1 MINTEIE
8 RGNDIVFRTLAMIKL
23 MYNVLK
29 KPEDN
34 ADSFFEKVKFFQ
46 KIESIDKQN
55 FHEVWRDSLLQL
67 LVDADIPLMKENVF
81 KIKHPDIDLMN
92 ADPNQIAICN
102 LIDLT
107 DVELVKYFGLYCRT
121 VTYVEKDN
129 LLLLKYSPVIY
140 ETGWNRLA
148 LMCRGKVIDLETWKI
163 VTYPF
168 DKFFNL
174 NEVEST
180 KEDRIRDLISKAE
193 HIYISDKKDGTLI
206 AISNYQEKPLITT
219 TGAFEN
225 IYIDLATKLL
235 QKNHPY
241 IYSHFPKGF
250 TYLFELI
257 APETHQCV
265 QYNGDRRLILIGIRR
280 HDTMELLQRSDM
292 EQIAAM
298 HNLNITEQENLSLD
312 EMLSRVGDKDVNK
325 EGWVI
330 RIKSKNKP
338 EQMVKLKYNEYFMLH
353 CIHSGI
359 SPKRFYNFY
368 VFENI
373 DERLGHMTKGAQEA
387 ALSMIEQINI
397 NRSKIEEAAITLAKE
412 CCNDLGIDIEKEID
426 REEQF
431 TVHKHLSSIIGKR
444 AALCPL
450 AIKYIRTKSLK
461 YAFFNLR
468 YEKYI
473 AMVEALAQEDH
484 RG

>member
-1 MINTEIE
+1 MINTEME
-8 RGNDIVFRTLAMIKL
+8 RGNDIIFRTLSTIKL
-23 MYNVLK
+23 LYNVLQ
-29 KPEDN
+29 KPEHN

-46 KIESIDKQN
+46 KIESIDNPN

-67 LVDADIPLMKENVF
+67 LVDADIPLMKENIF
-81 KIKHPDIDLMN
+81 KIKHPEVDLMN
-92 ADPNQIAICN
+92 ADPDQIAICT
-102 LIDLT
+102 LPDLN
-107 DVELVKYFGLYCRT
+107 DVEVVRYFGLYCRT
-121 VTYVEKDN
+121 VTYVEKGN

-148 LMCRGKVIDLETWKI
+148 LMCRGKVIDLETWRI

-174 NEVEST
+174 NEVLST
-180 KEDRIRDLISKAE
+180 KEDRIRNLIANSKE
-193 HIYISDKKDGTLI
+193 VYVSDKKDGTLI
-206 AISNYQEKPLITT
+206 AVSNYQEKPLITT

-235 QKNHPY
+235 QKQHPDMY
-241 IYSHFPKGF
+241 DRFPKGF

-265 QYNGDRRLILIGIRR
+265 QYNNDRRLILIGVRR
-280 HDTMELLQRSDM
+280 HDTMELLSREEM

-298 HNLNITEQENLSLD
+298 HNLDITEQEELSLD

-330 RIKSKNKP
+330 RIRSKDGL
-338 EQMVKLKYNEYFMLH
+338 EQMVKLKYDEYFMLH
-353 CIHSGI
+353 CIQSGI
-359 SPKRFYNFY
+359 SPKRFYNLY

-373 DERLGHMTKGAQEA
+373 EERLGRMTKGAQEA

-397 NRSKIEEAAITLAKE
+397 NRSKIETAAIKIANE
-412 CCNDLGIDIEKEID
+412 FCEGLGIDISQSLDKKQLRIVYD
-426 REEQF
+426 KLFQ
-431 TVHKHLSSIIGKR
+431 TKGKK

-450 AIKYIRTKSLK
+450 IIKYIRTKSLK

-468 YEKYI
+468 YEKYVG
-473 AMVEALAQEDH
+473 MVEAMEECY
-484 RG
+484 G